1 MPIAPTPPQFSTVR
15 SQPRQ
20 RSSQECR
27 LRRRGTGSVRDGEN
41 QARISRRGSNLSVS
55 GALQVEEIR
64 EHAQYFRF
72 LRGERRNRGLGGGE
86 GGIRTPETLS
96 SLHAFQACALNRA
109 RPPLRARTPI
119 MHHARPRNQFVR
131 INEAGMLQRRDENAP
146 GSESGSPIFFADS
159 SHRRSLAAQSAN
171 GCFMNASASAGAK
184 GPP

>member
-86 GGIRTPETLS
+86 GGIRTPETLQIRGRNLAVPRSCGSLNHIVYAVCQDVAHFARECELS
-96 SLHAFQACALNRA
+96 SALYASVFSASNQLSSIFPCRCPPRF
-109 RPPLRARTPI
+109 RP
-119 MHHARPRNQFVR
+119 F
-131 INEAGMLQRRDENAP
+131 
-146 GSESGSPIFFADS
+146 DS
-159 SHRRSLAAQSAN
+159 SCILIPNFRRRV
-171 GCFMNASASAGAK
+171 
-184 GPP
+184 